1 MQNYDFFPFKGKK
14 KGVFCL
20 LLCLISMFMAP
31 LPSDAQTQ
39 GNETQTKKKET
50 VSKTLDLI
58 TSISGYIFMYS
69 EAVHATLDKLV
80 EISYANKTGDQLLD
94 ELCKKMGYGYKKE
107 GKQVVLSLLPQPTS
121 KNTNSQN
128 QTKRTLTGVIKDA
141 ISLDPI
147 PGAVLQIKGSYQGVA
162 TDKDG
167 QYSIQVTSKDELIVS
182 CLGYHNKTVL
192 VGDLGVLDIMLEPEK
207 QELAEVVIIGAG
219 QQRKVSV
226 TGAIT
231 STKGVFL
238 KAPTSNLTSNLAG
251 QLAGVVSI
259 VNSGEPG
266 TGAEFYIRGISTFG
280 GRSTPLILLD
290 GVEISSSD
298 LDNIPAE
305 SIESFSILKDASAT
319 AIYGARGAN
328 GVMLVT
334 TKSGTENTKARIN
347 VSVENSVVQ
356 PVNVIDYVGGVKW
369 MEIYNEATLARNSMA
384 ELKYSDDRINY
395 TRQRINPYVFP
406 DVDWYDIIFKDFAM
420 NQRANINVQGGGSK
434 VTYYMSIQAN
444 HDTGLLD
451 IPKNY
456 SFDNNINRWNY
467 TFQNNI
473 SYKITPTTK
482 VDLRMNAQIGTR
494 KSPNTSTTE
503 IFNQVYRSNPVTFP
517 AVFPAEDDDKHIRFG
532 SAVMSSSRYFE
543 NPYATML
550 NSFREENTNTLNTSL
565 NIDQKLDFI
574 TKGLSV
580 TALVNFKNYSQSAYS
595 RSLKPYYYSVVN
607 GSWDESSPNSFVL
620 SQLQQG
626 TEFIEQSGISR
637 YNDNTFYFDARINYI
652 RNFGDHSVSGML
664 MYMQRQY
671 RSDVLPQRNQG
682 ISGRFTY
689 DYKNRYLVEVNFG
702 YNGTERLKK
711 GNRFELF
718 PAISLGWVI
727 SNENFMTSVASAIN
741 YLKLRASYGLV
752 GSDETGLQAG
762 ASHFLYIDQILLNG
776 GYMFSSGP
784 AGGYRPATGSPVV
797 TKYKVENARWEVAR
811 KFNVGLDFRLFNM
824 FDVTVDYFYDRR
836 SRILMKREMF
846 PDIMGYYY
854 DVPWS
859 NIGKVDNQG
868 VEFSINWNKK
878 IADDFFID
886 FRGNFTYTSNKY
898 VYVDEPNYPHV
909 WQTKTGRPLSTTVG
923 YVADGLFSSQ
933 EEIDIWADQSS
944 FGSVIMPGD
953 IKYRDINGDG
963 KISEEDQV
971 MLSSYGNVPRMQ
983 YGLGLNIQYKRF
995 DFGIFFTGSAMREI
1009 MINGISP
1016 FCANDTN
1023 ERNLMSFIADDY
1035 WSVNNPNPN
1044 AKYPRLGVLNSQI
1057 TNNMQPSSY
1066 WMRNAG
1072 FIRFKTLELGYNFPH
1087 CRIYINGDNIAVW
1100 SPFKLWDPSLWY
1112 NSYPLQRTFNI
1123 GAQLKF

>member
-1 MQNYDFFPFKGKK
+1 
-14 KGVFCL
+14 
-20 LLCLISMFMAP
+20 
-31 LPSDAQTQ
+31 
-39 GNETQTKKKET
+39 
-50 VSKTLDLI
+50 
-58 TSISGYIFMYS
+58 MYS
-69 EAVHATLDKLV
+69 
-80 EISYANKTGDQLLD
+80 
-94 ELCKKMGYGYKKE
+94 
-107 GKQVVLSLLPQPTS
+107 
-121 KNTNSQN
+121 
-128 QTKRTLTGVIKDA
+128 R
-141 ISLDPI
+141 
-147 PGAVLQIKGSYQGVA
+147 
-162 TDKDG
+162 
-167 QYSIQVTSKDELIVS
+167 LI
-182 CLGYHNKTVL
+182 
-192 VGDLGVLDIMLEPEK
+192 
-207 QELAEVVIIGAG
+207 
-219 QQRKVSV
+219 
-226 TGAIT
+226 
-231 STKGVFL
+231 
-238 KAPTSNLTSNLAG
+238 
-251 QLAGVVSI
+251 
-259 VNSGEPG
+259 
-266 TGAEFYIRGISTFG
+266 
-280 GRSTPLILLD
+280 
-290 GVEISSSD
+290 
-298 LDNIPAE
+298 
-305 SIESFSILKDASAT
+305 
-319 AIYGARGAN
+319 
-328 GVMLVT
+328 
-334 TKSGTENTKARIN
+334 
-347 VSVENSVVQ
+347 
-356 PVNVIDYVGGVKW
+356 NVIDYVGGVKW

-762 ASHFLYIDQILLNG
+762 ASHFLYIDK
-776 GYMFSSGP
+776 YFS
-784 AGGYRPATGSPVV
+784 
-797 TKYKVENARWEVAR
+797 
-811 KFNVGLDFRLFNM
+811 M
-824 FDVTVDYFYDRR
+824 
-836 SRILMKREMF
+836 
-846 PDIMGYYY
+846 
-854 DVPWS
+854 
-859 NIGKVDNQG
+859 
-868 VEFSINWNKK
+868 
-878 IADDFFID
+878 
-886 FRGNFTYTSNKY
+886 
-898 VYVDEPNYPHV
+898 
-909 WQTKTGRPLSTTVG
+909 
-923 YVADGLFSSQ
+923 
-933 EEIDIWADQSS
+933 
-944 FGSVIMPGD
+944 GD
-953 IKYRDINGDG
+953 ICFPRDLQGD
-963 KISEEDQV
+963 ID
-971 MLSSYGNVPRMQ
+971 LP
-983 YGLGLNIQYKRF
+983 LAL
-995 DFGIFFTGSAMREI
+995 
-1009 MINGISP
+1009 
-1016 FCANDTN
+1016 
-1023 ERNLMSFIADDY
+1023 
-1035 WSVNNPNPN
+1035 
-1044 AKYPRLGVLNSQI
+1044 RL
-1057 TNNMQPSSY
+1057 
-1066 WMRNAG
+1066 
-1072 FIRFKTLELGYNFPH
+1072 
-1087 CRIYINGDNIAVW
+1087 
-1100 SPFKLWDPSLWY
+1100 
-1112 NSYPLQRTFNI
+1112 
-1123 GAQLKF
+1123 